1 MIRYERGI
9 FFLNTDR
16 TSYIFRITGQGH
28 PEHIFYGAR
37 MEDPNVEALEF
48 KRTAVVGGTVVYDES
63 DPMYCLDILPLE
75 WSGIGK
81 GDFRHCPCEIKM
93 PDGTYV
99 TDFVFRSHEIIDGPV
114 TSETLPCSVAEAGE
128 SQTLSI
134 LLKDKLFD
142 VELTLLYTVFPSTD
156 VITRRSILR
165 NRSGRPV
172 VIRKMMSMML
182 DLPASLSERT
192 TLHGGWI
199 KEAHRQTEQI
209 GNGIYVLQNSTGASG
224 NRCNPGFFVSEKNA
238 SESFGRVYGFNL
250 VYSGNHYSAIER
262 SHQGSVRVMTGI
274 NPHCFEWPL
283 DEGDEFETPEAVM
296 TFSDQGYNGASGH
309 FHDFINRHIVR
320 GDWKDKERPILY
332 NTWESFFFNFSKRS
346 LLSAAKR
353 ARKLGAELFV
363 LDDGWF
369 VGRKDDTAGLGDYE
383 TDQRKIRGGL
393 KSLSDRLL
401 RMGMTFGIWV
411 EPEMVNPGS
420 NLFRTHPEYAVRI
433 PGRKESFG
441 RNQLVLDLTNPAVRD
456 YIVEKVSGLLDS
468 ADISYVKWDMN
479 RHITDMYGAGIPDQG
494 MFFHSYILGLYE
506 VLKRVFVP
514 RPQILLESCSSGGN
528 RFDLGMLCFSPQIW
542 ASDNTDPI
550 ERLSIQTGLSL
561 LYPISAIGAHVSA
574 SPHQQTLRNTP
585 LSTRFNVAC
594 FGVLG
599 YELDPKHLT
608 ASDRREIRSQILFY
622 KEHRRL
628 FQYGRFLRHDA
639 YKNNKI
645 IWQVVDPKQDESIA
659 GFFNR
664 MSHASEVPDILPLD
678 GLSSDREYQI
688 KTVSKKLFVRRFGGL
703 INHIL
708 PIRIDP
714 NGFLFR
720 LIDRFYSLTDC
731 VESYTGTGK
740 ALMAGVRLNTPFIG
754 TYYNAKSRLL
764 GDCDSNL
771 YQISAL
777 QE

>member
-1 MIRYERGI
+1 MIRQDQGV
-9 FFLNTDR
+9 FFLDTNR
-16 TSYIFRITGQGH
+16 TGYIFRISGQGH
-28 PEHIFYGAR
+28 PEHIFYGTR
-37 MEDPNVEALEF
+37 LEDPNIESLLL
-48 KRTAVVGGTVVYDES
+48 KRTAGVGGTVAYDES

-81 GDFRHCPCEIKM
+81 GDFRESPCEIKM
-93 PDGTYV
+93 PDGTFV
-99 TDFVFRSHEIIDGPV
+99 TDFVYQSHEIIDG
-114 TSETLPCSVAEAGE
+114 SVASEILPGSIAKAGE

-142 VELTLLYTVFPSTD
+142 IELTLLYTVFPAVD
-156 VITRRSILR
+156 VITRRTILR
-165 NRSGRPV
+165 NRSGRTV
-172 VIRKMMSMML
+172 VLRKMMSMML
-182 DLPASLSERT
+182 DLPASVSIRT
-192 TLHGGWI
+192 TFHGGWI
-199 KEAHRQTEQI
+199 KEAHKQSEPI
-209 GNGIYVLQNSTGASG
+209 GNGIYVLQNTTGASG
-224 NRCNPGFFVSEKNA
+224 NRCNPGFLVSEGNA

-283 DEGDEFETPEAVM
+283 DEGAVFETPEAVM
-296 TFSDQGYNGASGH
+296 TFSDQGFSGASGH

-320 GDWKDKERPILY
+320 GDWKDQERPILY
-332 NTWESFFFNFSKRS
+332 NTWESFFFDFSKSR
-346 LLSAAKR
+346 LIGAAKR
-353 ARKLGAELFV
+353 AQKLGAELFV

-383 TDQRKIRGGL
+383 TDHRKIRGGL
-393 KSLSDRLL
+393 KSLSDRLK
-401 RMGMTFGIWV
+401 RMKMAFGIWV
-411 EPEMVNPGS
+411 EPEMVNPNS
-420 NLFRTHPEYAVRI
+420 NLFRAHPEYAVRI
-433 PGRKESFG
+433 SGRKESYG

-468 ADISYVKWDMN
+468 ADITYMKWDMN
-479 RHITDMYGAGIPDQG
+479 RHITDMYGAGLADQG
-494 MFFHSYILGLYE
+494 MFFHSYILGLYD
-506 VLKRVFVP
+506 VLKRVFGP
-514 RPQILLESCSSGGN
+514 RPHILLESCSSGGN

-542 ASDNTDPI
+542 ASDNTDPV
-550 ERLSIQTGLSL
+550 ERLSIQTGLSH
-561 LYPISAIGAHVSA
+561 LYPLSTIGAHVSA
-574 SPHQQTLRNTP
+574 SPHQQTLRSTP

-608 ASDRREIRSQILFY
+608 ASDRKEIRSQIKFY

-628 FQYGRFLRHDA
+628 FQYGRFLRHDS
-639 YKNNKI
+639 YKDNKVH
-645 IWQVVDPKQDESIA
+645 WQVIDPKRDVSVA
-659 GFFNR
+659 GFFNL
-664 MSHASEVPDILPLD
+664 MSHASEIPDILPVS
-678 GLSSDREYQI
+678 GLSPEREYQI
-688 KTVSKKLFVRRFGGL
+688 KTVPKKLSVRRFGGL

-708 PIRIDP
+708 PIRINP

-731 VESYTGTGK
+731 VESYSGTGK

-754 TYYNAKSRLL
+754 TYYNDKSRLL

-771 YQISAL
+771 YQITSL
-777 QE
+777 